1 MTAMLAF
8 YDLYMNLT
16 LFPDIITVLLILGKN
31 WLKYGQNRVRKAKMP
46 GRFSPY
52 FCLMRKNVVV
62 IGGGIIGLSSAYYL
76 QKAGHQVTVLDRS
89 DFMDNC
95 SYGNCG
101 YVCPSHFIPLATPG
115 IVRQGLKWMLNSQ
128 SPFYVQPRLNRSLI
142 DWGVKFMKSATPE
155 HVDRSAVPLKD
166 IAVLS
171 QFEYENTWLPLP
183 HFDFAY
189 QHKGLLEIFQ
199 TQAAAEHAH
208 HTVEKAHELGLD
220 VDLLDHNALQEKEP
234 HTRINGL
241 GAIFFKCDGHLYPDK
256 LMRGLISLLKS
267 SGVELIPNQEVV
279 RVETGNGAV
288 RRLITPTRS
297 FEAETV
303 IVATGSWSREMAAL
317 LDTRLPLVPGRGYSV
332 TLEDSPY
339 HVNYPA
345 ILVEGRAAITPM
357 DGNKIRFGG
366 TMEITSTN
374 TPPRYARVQ
383 GILNAVKRFF
393 PEFDVPMPPA
403 EKIWYGYRPCSADG
417 LPYIGRIKKY
427 NNVVIAT
434 GHSMLGLS
442 LGAGTGR
449 LVSEL
454 VDERPTSIDLTPFA
468 VERFG

>member
-1 MTAMLAF
+1 M
-8 YDLYMNLT
+8 
-16 LFPDIITVLLILGKN
+16 K
-31 WLKYGQNRVRKAKMP
+31 
-46 GRFSPY
+46 
-52 FCLMRKNVVV
+52 KNVIV
-62 IGGGIIGLSSAYYL
+62 IGGGIIGLGSAYYL

-128 SPFYVQPRLNRSLI
+128 SPFYVQPRLSRSLV
-142 DWGVKFMKSATPE
+142 DWGMKFMKSATPG
-155 HVDRSAVPLKD
+155 HVQRSAIPLKD

-171 QFEYENTWLPLP
+171 QYEYENTWLPLP

-199 TQAAAEHAH
+199 TPAGAEHAR
-208 HTVEKAHELGLD
+208 HTVEKGHELGLD
-220 VDLLDHNALQEKEP
+220 VDLLDAVALQEKEP
-234 HTRINGL
+234 HTKVNGL
-241 GAIFFKCDGHLYPDK
+241 GAIFFKCDAHLFPDK
-256 LMRGLISLLKS
+256 LMRGLIRILGEA
-267 SGVELIPNQEVV
+267 GVQLIPHQEVTGF
-279 RVETGNGAV
+279 EKGNGAV
-288 RRLITPTRS
+288 KRLITATGHHYD
-297 FEAETV
+297 ADAIV
-303 IVATGSWSREMAAL
+303 VATGSWSREMAAL
-317 LDTRLPLVPGRGYSV
+317 LDTNLPLVPGRGYSV
-332 TLEDSPY
+332 TLADSPY
-339 HVNYPA
+339 RVNYPA

-374 TPPRYARVQ
+374 TPPRYQRVQ

-393 PEFDVPMPPA
+393 PEFDVPMPPK

-417 LPYIGRIKKY
+417 LPYIGRIRRY
-427 NNVVIAT
+427 NNVVVAT